1 MFAKTRLALLV
12 GWVTG
17 GVAFPLLAQ
26 KQQKRNHRGHFAD
39 AERRDQN
46 CHPGYRDPAIG
57 VYYHA
62 RAV

>member
-26 KQQKRNHRGHFAD
+26 KQQKRNHRRHFAD
-39 AERRDQN
+39 AKRRDQN
-46 CHPGYRDPAIG
+46 CHAGY
-57 VYYHA
+57 
-62 RAV
+62 

>member
-17 GVAFPLLAQ
+17 GVAFRCWPR

-46 CHPGYRDPAIG
+46 CYAGY
-57 VYYHA
+57 
-62 RAV
+62 